1 MGPSREIKR
10 LCCVTGSKSKRKH
23 FNVQPGHPSLPQ
35 PIILL
40 QSVHNLLSFFPKA
53 SRHRIRF
60 SWLCLAS
67 WGCWMENWNKIKE
80 KNANP
85 SMPLWLNW
93 CEIIAPEML
102 TSNPQWNKKEGLI
115 WMSRLL
121 PADPLLQSYSFLSWV
136 PARTPSPHNRCLP
149 MLRTNSQVPPMSN
162 GKNSQAWSGSYLQ
175 LLSIWPKR
183 KAAR

>member
-1 MGPSREIKR
+1 MGPSGEIKR
-10 LCCVTGSKSKRKH
+10 LCCVTGSKSKCKH
-23 FNVQPGHPSLPQ
+23 FNVQPGHPSLPR

-67 WGCWMENWNKIKE
+67 WGCWMENWNKIKQ

-85 SMPLWLNW
+85 LMPLWLNW

-121 PADPLLQSYSFLSWV
+121 PADPLLQSYSFLAECQPVHHHPTTDVCQCW
-136 PARTPSPHNRCLP
+136 ALIRKGPHVQWEKFTSFSRQLP
-149 MLRTNSQVPPMSN
+149 
-162 GKNSQAWSGSYLQ
+162 
-175 LLSIWPKR
+175 
-183 KAAR
+183 KAAKHLTQE